1 MSRYN
6 NRTMDR
12 FVTGGVFRRA
22 GDRQREPKMFSHRY
36 HFTDPSTLT
45 ISLTHKDDDVV
56 MYLRRQGDRY
66 MNLTESEYR
75 DIINSR
81 HLINEKIKECKLVLG
96 GKIPPMVDVG
106 RQSSTLAKSKET
118 EKLEKSMT
126 RLLLAKRKAMEMLE
140 NGESSE
146 EEEEEEVDVAS
157 KKKVKVKREKKSSK
171 VAESALAD
179 GSEDEDSDA

>member
-1 MSRYN
+1 
-6 NRTMDR
+6 
-12 FVTGGVFRRA
+12 
-22 GDRQREPKMFSHRY
+22 
-36 HFTDPSTLT
+36 
-45 ISLTHKDDDVV
+45 
-56 MYLRRQGDRY
+56 

-146 EEEEEEVDVAS
+146 EEEEEEEVDVAS